1 MYRNFENRMAVEG
14 QREQEELYSL
24 PDEEFFA
31 DEMDPIEDIVRYC
44 NIYKCS
50 ECPRMGDDCDGE
62 SRFAYYERE
71 GDDIVYYDENEHEL
85 YREPA

>member
-1 MYRNFENRMAVEG
+1 MIEFENRMAVEG

-24 PDEEFFA
+24 PDEEFFI
-31 DEMDPIEDIVRYC
+31 DDDHYDVTTYCDIF
-44 NIYKCS
+44 KCS

-62 SRFAYYERE
+62 DRMAYYERE
-71 GDDIVYYDENEHEL
+71 GDDIVYYDENDCEI